1 MIWDQMFDSTIPRL
15 NYTPEQTDSTNII
28 ENQTYA
34 DRSSA
39 LLEVYSNHQLEFN
52 QSYGERIIVPLDL
65 FFAKQY
71 LVSSTNIPLTFIGIL
86 ALRLCRYPKG
96 K

>member
-1 MIWDQMFDSTIPRL
+1 MVWDQIYDSTIPRL
-15 NYTPEQTDSTNII
+15 NYTPEQTDSTNIT
-28 ENQTYA
+28 ENPTYV

-39 LLEVYSNHQLEFN
+39 LLEAYSNHQLEFY
-52 QSYGERIIVPLDL
+52 QSYGERITVPLDL

-71 LVSSTNIPLTFIGIL
+71 LVDSSNIPLTEIGTL
-86 ALRLCRYPKG
+86 ALSLRRYLRG